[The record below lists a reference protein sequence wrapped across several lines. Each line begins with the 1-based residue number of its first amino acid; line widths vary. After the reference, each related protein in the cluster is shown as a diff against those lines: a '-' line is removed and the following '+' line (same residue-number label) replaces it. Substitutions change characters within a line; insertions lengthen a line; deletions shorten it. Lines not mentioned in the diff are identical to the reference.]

1 MKQYQ
6 VQLIG
11 SKTKILFDTHQEA
24 DLFLKVHNKDNN
36 LSVNEIEI
44 SDSYYQ
50 QRNLVNNSLNK
61 YFETTI

>member
-1 MKQYQ
+1 ME
-6 VQLIG
+6 L
-11 SKTKILFDTHQEA
+11 A
-24 DLFLKVHNKDNN
+24 NLFLKVHNKDNN

>member
-1 MKQYQ
+1 MSKYQ
-6 VQLIG
+6 VIRKNIHNQQTLIFT
-11 SKTKILFDTHQEA
+11 S
-24 DLFLKVHNKDNN
+24 NN